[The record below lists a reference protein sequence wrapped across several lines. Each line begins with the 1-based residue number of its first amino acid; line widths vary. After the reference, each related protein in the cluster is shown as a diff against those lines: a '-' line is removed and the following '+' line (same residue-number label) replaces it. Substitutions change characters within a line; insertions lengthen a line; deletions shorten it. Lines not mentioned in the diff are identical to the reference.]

1 MTPLGSFVIPF
12 ASLVSSVD
20 ELAAAGVWWGNRF
33 FGRLGCDSET
43 DNTCSSQF
51 VVTSSISWFCDTD
64 KSIAALSDSSEL
76 ASRRELPAFDSKVAN
91 SSPKNLIRASVK
103 KNKMASRRRVVSDS
117 ESESDE
123 PVGPSV
129 PSDDVLEKA
138 LRDTV
143 AKIYK
148 SGNMEELTVK
158 RVRMAAEK
166 VLGVEEGFFKGSSIW
181 KSKSDQIIKD
191 EVVQDKRAQ
200 EPKSDEELEEPAPP
214 AKKASSAKRTKPDK
228 AETSRKRRKTNTPEH
243 EDQSEVSAPLDDES
257 EEEVKKPAKKQPK
270 STAGKSSKPKPRKEQ
285 MSDDSGDVEPKKDD
299 VAPSEAEESKNDR
312 GEDSESE
319 MSVVLDEEP
328 KPTRKRQKS
337 AGSEASTQKGKKK
350 TITAKAKDADLD
362 PDQKKIKELQDLLV
376 KCGIRKL
383 WWRLLAPYET
393 SKEKIGHL
401 EGMLR
406 EAGMT
411 GPFKGKEAE
420 RKALKIRERRELQA
434 DVASCQEE
442 VKLYGKD
449 GADEESDSGRP
460 GRRLNRGR
468 KHLAFLEDDGEETD

>member
-1 MTPLGSFVIPF
+1 MVP
-12 ASLVSSVD
+12 
-20 ELAAAGVWWGNRF
+20 
-33 FGRLGCDSET
+33 
-43 DNTCSSQF
+43 
-51 VVTSSISWFCDTD
+51 
-64 KSIAALSDSSEL
+64 
-76 ASRRELPAFDSKVAN
+76 
-91 SSPKNLIRASVK
+91 
-103 KNKMASRRRVVSDS
+103 RRRVVSDS
-117 ESESDE
+117 ESEFDE
-123 PVGPSV
+123 PVAPSV
-129 PSDDVLEKA
+129 PSDDALEKA

-143 AKIYK
+143 AKVYK

-158 RVRMAAEK
+158 RVRTAAEK
-166 VLGVEEGFFKGSSIW
+166 ALGVDEGFFKGSSTW

-191 EVVQDKRAQ
+191 EVEVQDKRAQ
-200 EPKSDEELEEPAPP
+200 EPESDEEPEEPTPP
-214 AKKASSAKRTKPDK
+214 AQKASSAKGTKLDK
-228 AETSRKRRKTNTPEH
+228 VETSRKRRKTSTPES
-243 EDQSEVSAPLDDES
+243 EDQSEASASLDDAS
-257 EEEVKKPAKKQPK
+257 EEEVKRPAKKQSKP
-270 STAGKSSKPKPRKEQ
+270 TLGKSSKPKPSREQ
-285 MSDDSGDVEPKKDD
+285 VSDDSEDIEDQKDD
-299 VAPSEAEESKNDR
+299 VRPSEEVEEPKNDR

-319 MSVVLDEEP
+319 MSVVIDEEP

-337 AGSEASTQKGKKK
+337 AGTEGSTHKGKKK
-350 TITAKAKDADLD
+350 TTTSKGKDADLD
-362 PDQKKIKELQDLLV
+362 PDQRKIKELQDLLV

-411 GPFKGKEAE
+411 GPLKGKEAE

-434 DVASCQEE
+434 DVVSCQEE

-449 GADEESDSGRP
+449 GADESDSGRP

>member
-1 MTPLGSFVIPF
+1 
-12 ASLVSSVD
+12 
-20 ELAAAGVWWGNRF
+20 
-33 FGRLGCDSET
+33 
-43 DNTCSSQF
+43 
-51 VVTSSISWFCDTD
+51 
-64 KSIAALSDSSEL
+64 
-76 ASRRELPAFDSKVAN
+76 
-91 SSPKNLIRASVK
+91 
-103 KNKMASRRRVVSDS
+103 MAPRRRVVSDS

-129 PSDDVLEKA
+129 PSDDALEKA

-166 VLGVEEGFFKGSSIW
+166 ALGVEEGFFKGSSIW

-191 EVVQDKRAQ
+191 EVEVQDKRAQ
-200 EPKSDEELEEPAPP
+200 EPESDEEPEEPAPP
-214 AKKASSAKRTKPDK
+214 AKKASSAKRTKLDK
-228 AETSRKRRKTNTPEH
+228 AETSRKRRKTSTPEP
-243 EDQSEVSAPLDDES
+243 EDQSEVSTPLDDES
-257 EEEVKKPAKKQPK
+257 EEEVQKPAKKQSK
-270 STAGKSSKPKPRKEQ
+270 STAGKSSKPKPSKEQ
-285 MSDDSGDVEPKKDD
+285 VSDDSEDVEPKKDD

-350 TITAKAKDADLD
+350 TTTAKAKDVDLD

-434 DVASCQEE
+434 DVVSCQEE

>member
-1 MTPLGSFVIPF
+1 
-12 ASLVSSVD
+12 
-20 ELAAAGVWWGNRF
+20 
-33 FGRLGCDSET
+33 
-43 DNTCSSQF
+43 
-51 VVTSSISWFCDTD
+51 
-64 KSIAALSDSSEL
+64 
-76 ASRRELPAFDSKVAN
+76 
-91 SSPKNLIRASVK
+91 
-103 KNKMASRRRVVSDS
+103 MAPRRRVVSDS

-123 PVGPSV
+123 PVAPSV
-129 PSDDVLEKA
+129 PSDDALEKA

-143 AKIYK
+143 AKVYK

-158 RVRMAAEK
+158 RVRVAAEK
-166 VLGVEEGFFKGSSIW
+166 ALGVDEGFFKGSSTW

-191 EVVQDKRAQ
+191 EVEVQDKRAQ
-200 EPKSDEELEEPAPP
+200 EPESDEEPEPAPP
-214 AKKASSAKRTKPDK
+214 AKKASSAKRTKLDNV
-228 AETSRKRRKTNTPEH
+228 ETSRKRRKTSTPEP
-243 EDQSEVSAPLDDES
+243 EDESEASASLDDAS
-257 EEEVKKPAKKQPK
+257 EEEVKKPAKKQSKP
-270 STAGKSSKPKPRKEQ
+270 TLGKSSKPKPSKEQ
-285 MSDDSGDVEPKKDD
+285 VSDDSEDIEDQKDD
-299 VAPSEAEESKNDR
+299 VPPSEEVEEPKNDR

-319 MSVVLDEEP
+319 MSVVIDEEP

-337 AGSEASTQKGKKK
+337 AGTEGSTQKGKKK
-350 TITAKAKDADLD
+350 TTTSKGKDADLD

-411 GPFKGKEAE
+411 GPLKGKEAE

-434 DVASCQEE
+434 DVVSCQEE

-449 GADEESDSGRP
+449 GADEESDNGRP